1 LIVSALRAIVLAM
14 LMGGLPRMAAA
25 GGRVASQAA
34 RGVGAGGVALV
45 QEVIAVVGSDSGLAA
60 GLPQPAARSAA
71 APGGPAGAGQ
81 QQAQPEH
88 GDGHGHDAVEEQ
100 RPAEPV
106 TW

>member
-1 LIVSALRAIVLAM
+1 M

-71 APGGPAGAGQ
+71 AP
-81 QQAQPEH
+81 
-88 GDGHGHDAVEEQ
+88 AV
-100 RPAEPV
+100 RRALASSRLSPSMAMATATMP
-106 TW
+106 